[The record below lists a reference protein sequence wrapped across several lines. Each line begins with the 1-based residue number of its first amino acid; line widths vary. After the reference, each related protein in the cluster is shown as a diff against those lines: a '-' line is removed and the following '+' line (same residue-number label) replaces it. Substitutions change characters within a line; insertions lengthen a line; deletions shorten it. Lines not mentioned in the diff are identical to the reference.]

1 MMVVT
6 TNDIPGWEIQRVCGE
21 VFGLTVR
28 SRNAFSQLGA
38 GFKSMFGGELQ
49 GMTRN
54 LIDSRNE
61 VMGRMLEAARQK
73 GGNAVIAMRFDT
85 SEMADTWT
93 ELCAY
98 GTAVVAV
105 PVSDAAKETARAM
118 GYGAPGAPPQQPQQP
133 QPAGPPPGYQ
143 QPAYPQG
150 PGPAGPPPGYQSS
163 FAPPG
168 YPPQG
173 PQPVSPQGPA
183 TGQHAVAQPYEQP
196 TPQQGPQQGYVP
208 PQQ

>member
-28 SRNAFSQLGA
+28 SRNAFSQIGA
-38 GFKSMFGGELQ
+38 GLKSMFGGELQ

-54 LIDSRNE
+54 LVNSRNE
-61 VMGRMLEAARQK
+61 VMGRMLEAAREK
-73 GGNAVIAMRFDT
+73 GGNAVICMRFDT

-105 PVSDAAKETARAM
+105 PVTDAAKQTAAAL
-118 GYGAPGAPPQQPQQP
+118 GYSGPGGSPATPDPVGPMPGQQQGGYAGGDPQGQYVQPGQYPQGQYGQQYPQAGQYPPQQP
-133 QPAGPPPGYQ
+133 
-143 QPAYPQG
+143 
-150 PGPAGPPPGYQSS
+150 
-163 FAPPG
+163 
-168 YPPQG
+168 
-173 PQPVSPQGPA
+173 
-183 TGQHAVAQPYEQP
+183 
-196 TPQQGPQQGYVP
+196 
-208 PQQ
+208 

>member
-6 TNDIPGWEIQRVCGE
+6 TNDIPGWEIQRVLGE

-49 GMTRN
+49 GMTKN
-54 LIDSRNE
+54 LSESRNE
-61 VMGRMLEAARQK
+61 VMGRMLEHARSK
-73 GGNAVIAMRFDT
+73 GGNAVIGMRFDT
-85 SEMADTWT
+85 SEMGETWT

-105 PVSDAAKETARAM
+105 PVSDEAKQTAQAM
-118 GYGAPGAPPQQPQQP
+118 GYGGPG
-133 QPAGPPPGYQ
+133 GPPPTPEAAQMAPVGQPGQPGYGQ

-150 PGPAGPPPGYQSS
+150 APQQGPPPGY
-163 FAPPG
+163 
-168 YPPQG
+168 
-173 PQPVSPQGPA
+173 
-183 TGQHAVAQPYEQP
+183 
-196 TPQQGPQQGYVP
+196 PQQGPPVQGP
-208 PQQ
+208 PQQGPPQGYPQQGPPQGYPQQGPPQQ